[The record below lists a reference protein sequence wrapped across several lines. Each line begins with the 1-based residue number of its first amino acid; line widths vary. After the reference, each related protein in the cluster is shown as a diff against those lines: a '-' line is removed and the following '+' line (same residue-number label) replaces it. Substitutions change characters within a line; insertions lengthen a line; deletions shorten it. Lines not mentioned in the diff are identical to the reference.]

1 MMNTRRVL
9 LLSSALT
16 LALSIPCIA
25 GQIQGLVEG
34 IDPLNDTIVIK
45 DPVSGAGQTV
55 HVHHKVLSEVRIG
68 SVVKATLQSG
78 SDNADTLEVLSTR

>member
-1 MMNTRRVL
+1 MNMHRVL
-9 LLSSALT
+9 MLSSALT
-16 LALSIPCIA
+16 LALSLPCLA
-25 GQIQGLVEG
+25 GQVQGLVEG

-45 DPVSGAGQTV
+45 DPVSGTGQTV

-78 SDNADTLEVLSTR
+78 SDSAETLEVLGTR